1 MFEFEKILLVSPNGK
16 GHMNLKSLLNSNEVK
31 GSMTSC
37 FSCSKARQEILSIDY
52 DLVIIDAPLNDEN
65 GIDLAISMSK
75 DSYSTVILLVEER
88 YLGDIAS
95 RVYKF
100 GTLVLGKPIN
110 SPLLFQSLIL
120 ANSINIKL
128 KGIAGENKKLRKKL
142 EEIKLVNKAKFLLI
156 QHLKLDEQKAHRYI
170 EKRAMDQRK
179 SKGYIANEILKTY
192 QQ

>member
-1 MFEFEKILLVSPNGK
+1 
-16 GHMNLKSLLNSNEVK
+16 
-31 GSMTSC
+31 MTSC

-75 DSYSTVILLVEER
+75 DSYSTVLLLVEER

-100 GTLVLGKPIN
+100 GTLVLGKPIS

-156 QHLKLDEQKAHRYI
+156 QHLKFDEQKAHRYI